1 MAKVGLLED
10 NTRIARLCATMLHY
24 AGHEVSVYEH
34 PRECLR
40 ALNLCPGLP
49 YGGQN
54 LSSLD
59 PLPIDVL
66 ILDLHLPDMTGIEVI
81 HLLRSQPRTK
91 AIPLILCTAATATE
105 ISNAMRLAPNADLI
119 EKPFNYQTLA
129 SAITNAIQVKKA

>member
-24 AGHEVSVYEH
+24 AGHEVSIYEH

-40 ALNLCPGLP
+40 ALNLYPRDTHADQSLT
-49 YGGQN
+49 
-54 LSSLD
+54 SLD

-66 ILDLHLPDMTGIEVI
+66 ILDLHLPDMTGVEVI
-81 HLLRSQPRTK
+81 HLLHSQSRTK
-91 AIPLILCTAATATE
+91 AIPLILCTAATAAE
-105 ISNAMRLAPNADLI
+105 ISNAMRLAPQADLI

-129 SAITNAIQVKKA
+129 SAITNAVQVKRA